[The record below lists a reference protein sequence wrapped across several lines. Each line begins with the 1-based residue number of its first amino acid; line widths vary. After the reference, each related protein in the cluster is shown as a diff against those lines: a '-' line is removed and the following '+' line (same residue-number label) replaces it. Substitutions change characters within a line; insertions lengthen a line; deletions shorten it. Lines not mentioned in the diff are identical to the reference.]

1 MHQTGE
7 KYALNMTHLCTILSD
22 SRKSPSSLHFL
33 ERIESSLSEWL
44 RKVTS

>member
-1 MHQTGE
+1 MHQTGQ

-44 RKVTS
+44 RKVLS